1 MRCGRNILR
10 LGVVLIAAHVLAFAG
25 RAKDSAAVVAPTKFA
40 TLHIPK
46 LELRP
51 TLGDFL
57 DMQPSPAVAGKMLK
71 VDGFLQRDPK
81 DGAPASQRTEAYLG
95 YTDKNLYV
103 VFLAFDDMSQLR
115 AHMVRREQI

>member
-1 MRCGRNILR
+1 MRWGRNILR
-10 LGVVLIAAHVLAFAG
+10 LGVVLIAAHVLAFSG
-25 RAKDSAAVVAPTKFA
+25 RAQERAAVVPPTKFA

-81 DGAPASQRTEAYLG
+81 DGAPVSQKNEVYIG

-103 VFLAFDDMSQLR
+103 VCICFDSEPNKIR
-115 AHMVRREQI
+115 ARLVGR